1 MIMKTIILS
10 GAIAGLAGMG
20 PLLSELHKYG
30 DTFPTALGFT
40 GISVALLGRNHPAG
54 IAVAAVVWAGI
65 EQAARALP
73 EVGIPPEIGR
83 ILQGTLLLSAV
94 IAFEVV
100 RRYGQAAEVRDAAAE
115 SRQPSI
121 ARCRLGMAAS

>member
-1 MIMKTIILS
+1 MKTIILS
-10 GAIAGLAGMG
+10 GAVAGLAGMG
-20 PLLSELHKYG
+20 PLLTEVHKYG

-54 IAVAAVVWAGI
+54 IAVAAFVWAGI

-100 RRYGQAAEVRDAAAE
+100 RRYGLAASVREATARAE
-115 SRQPSI
+115 ALDRG
-121 ARCRLGMAAS
+121 ARLGVAAS